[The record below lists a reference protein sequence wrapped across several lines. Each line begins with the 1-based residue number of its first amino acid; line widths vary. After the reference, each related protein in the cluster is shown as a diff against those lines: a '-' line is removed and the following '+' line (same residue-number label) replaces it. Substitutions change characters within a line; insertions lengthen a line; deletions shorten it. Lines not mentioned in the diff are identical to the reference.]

1 MEEATLLSAEAGLPA
16 GGPVLVGPPRR
27 DFRELEHARRH
38 LSHLYEISKLLSTH
52 GEVKYIFPGLMALAS
67 QVLPLRTALLL
78 EGMDEA
84 GEPLLEYPHLTVG
97 RAEEVT
103 AGHMA
108 AAASQAAATYAYLL
122 ETGQVDLQAVALAGL
137 DVPGSWSLS
146 ASTEGTAPAFITLPL
161 VSQGHIFGTLQI
173 EVTGLMAEE
182 GLAFVDAVANLLAG
196 ALDRHY
202 VLRREVSMRE
212 RAQAL
217 ERLERELVE
226 RERQANRKSEEA
238 RRRQRLLAK
247 ASALLVGSLDY
258 RATLKALAGLL
269 VPGWAE
275 CCAIDLFL
283 PDQDSERVAMAAS
296 EPPGSPSR
304 SPSFLTRALASHP
317 WMVSPVGPG
326 SLTAMQVPVERAEWV
341 GFPSNLRVPLLVRGR
356 ALGALSLISAQPGRY
371 VPADEALFEELAQ
384 RIAKAVDTAQL
395 HHQLQ
400 EAVQWREELLST
412 VSHDLKTPL
421 MVVKL
426 NAELLLRDTRSPE
439 SERRRYG
446 RRQLEIVLRAVEQM
460 NGLIAGILDRA
471 RLQGTPLPL
480 ERQPLPVAELFNQAL
495 EMLGPLAMAKQQVVG
510 VEVEPRLPRVTA
522 DRARILQVLANLLG
536 NAIKFTP
543 PGGIISLRAQQKEGV
558 VRISVKDSGP
568 GISAEGVPHLF
579 ERFWRATNAV
589 ERGTGLGL
597 SIAKSIV
604 QTHGGAIWVE
614 TGEGAGSTFCFTLPV
629 ARR

>member
-1 MEEATLLSAEAGLPA
+1 MPMRIPLE
-16 GGPVLVGPPRR
+16 
-27 DFRELEHARRH
+27 DFRELEHDQRH
-38 LSHLYEISKLLSTH
+38 LGHLYEISKLLGTY
-52 GEVKYIFPGLMALAS
+52 GEVNGLFPGLMAIAS

-78 EGMDEA
+78 EGRGEA
-84 GEPLLEYPHLTVG
+84 GERLLEHPNLTVG

-103 AGHMA
+103 ARHMA
-108 AAASQAAATYAYLL
+108 EAARQAAATYAYLL
-122 ETGQVDLQAVALAGL
+122 ETRQVDLQGAALAGL
-137 DVPGSWSLS
+137 EAPGAWSLP
-146 ASTEGTAPAFITLPL
+146 ASPEGTAPAFITLPL
-161 VSQGHIFGTLQI
+161 VSQGHIIGTLQV
-173 EVTGLMAEE
+173 EVTGLLAEE
-182 GLAFVDAVANLLAG
+182 GLAFVDAVTNMLAG

-202 VLRREVSMRE
+202 VLRREVGMRE

-217 ERLERELVE
+217 ERLERELAE
-226 RERQANRKSEEA
+226 RERQMGREA
-238 RRRQRLLAK
+238 KEAHRRQRLLAK

-258 RATLKALAGLL
+258 RAPLTALASLL

-296 EPPGSPSR
+296 EPPGSSSR
-304 SPSFLTRALASHP
+304 NPSFLTRALASHP
-317 WMVSPVGPG
+317 WMVSPAGSG
-326 SLTAMQVPVERAEWV
+326 SLTAMQVPMERAEWA
-341 GFPSNLRVPLLVRGR
+341 GFPSNLRVPLLMRGR
-356 ALGALSLISAQPGRY
+356 ALGVLSLISAQPGRY
-371 VPADEALFEELAQ
+371 GPADEALFGELAQ
-384 RIAKAVDTAQL
+384 RIAKAVDTALL

-460 NGLIAGILDRA
+460 HGLIAGILDRA
-471 RLQGTPLPL
+471 RFQGTPLPL

-495 EMLGPLAMAKQQVVG
+495 EMLGPLALVKQQVLG
-510 VEVEPRLPRVTA
+510 VEVEPRLPRVNA

-543 PGGIISLRAQQKEGV
+543 PGGTITLRAQQREGV

-614 TGEGAGSTFCFTLPV
+614 TGAGAGSTFCFTLPV